1 MVLDKD
7 LDDQENVPLYG
18 ERTFLNPG
26 SRVSVEAGIA
36 QNPPLNGNNSQC
48 SPVQLDPEA
57 YQIYQD
63 YTTNNFKL

>member
-36 QNPPLNGNNSQC
+36 QNPAHKSESSSC
-48 SPVQLDPEA
+48 
-57 YQIYQD
+57 
-63 YTTNNFKL
+63 

>member
-36 QNPPLNGNNSQC
+36 QNPAQ
-48 SPVQLDPEA
+48 
-57 YQIYQD
+57 
-63 YTTNNFKL
+63 